1 MLGFFRNLVHS
12 KVGAG
17 IVLALLVLIAFA
29 FASADVAGSGGF
41 GGIAGGD
48 RVAKVG
54 KARIDTSTLSL
65 ASTNAVEGLK
75 KENPK
80 LSMKAFIS
88 MGGLDRVL
96 SELIDANALSEFGRL
111 HGIVASDRLV
121 DSEIAKMDRFKTPDG
136 KFSQAAF
143 QQALSQ
149 QGLTEKLFREDITQ
163 RLVGNQLLAAA
174 SYGAVMPQ
182 DLVSRY
188 AGLLTDHR
196 SGSIAMIPSAAFAGT
211 TPPTDAELQAFYARN
226 SNRFIRPERR
236 VIRYVTF
243 GEAALKSVPTPNDAE
258 IAARYNANKAQ
269 YGALETRSVTQVI
282 VPTQAAAAAIAAEL
296 AKGQKL
302 EAAVAGKGLSTALI
316 GPVSKV
322 DLASQTSAAVADAVF
337 AAAKGSLAAPARS
350 PLGWH
355 VARIDAVTNRPERS
369 LDQVRG
375 EIVALLSAEKRR
387 AAINDLSAR
396 FEEEFN
402 SGGTLTEAAKELGL
416 TIETSEPLTA
426 DGQVYGR
433 PDQKAPAVLGPA
445 LQAAFAM
452 EGEGEPQLAELEAGK
467 TFMIFDVSEIT
478 ASAAAPLAEIR
489 GDVATGVM
497 LEKGAAAA
505 KAAADR
511 VVAAARKGT
520 DLGAA
525 MASLGRPMPPVDRVS
540 MGRQEMAAM
549 GQRTPPPF
557 RVLFSMAQGTVKL
570 LPAPNNRG
578 WYIIALSQIV
588 PGQVAAGDPRLAQV
602 RQELG
607 RLSGMEY
614 AAALRRAAQQEVGVE
629 RNQAAIRAVRSR
641 LTGAN

>member
-1 MLGFFRNLVHS
+1 MLAFFRNLVHS

-17 IVLALLVLIAFA
+17 IVLAFLVLIAFA
-29 FASADVAGSGGF
+29 FASGDVAGSGGF
-41 GGIAGGD
+41 GGVAGGD

-75 KENPK
+75 KENPS
-80 LSMKAFIS
+80 LSMKTFIAL
-88 MGGLDRVL
+88 GGLERVI

-121 DSEIAKMDRFKTPDG
+121 DSEIAKMDRFKSPDG
-136 KFSQAAF
+136 KFSPAAF

-149 QGLTEKLFREDITQ
+149 QGLTEKLFRDDITQ

-174 SYGAVMPQ
+174 SFGAAMPQ
-182 DLVSRY
+182 DMVARY
-188 AGLLTDHR
+188 AGLLTDRR
-196 SGSIAMIPSAAFAGT
+196 SGSIALVPSAAFAGT
-211 TPPTDAELQAFYARN
+211 ATPSDAEIQGFYNRN
-226 SNRFIRPERR
+226 TNRFIRPERR
-236 VIRYVTF
+236 IIRYVTF
-243 GEAALKSVPTPNDAE
+243 GEAALKAVPAPNDAE

-269 YGALETRSVTQVI
+269 YGALETRSVTQAI
-282 VPTQAAAAAIAAEL
+282 VATQAAAAALAAEL
-296 AKGQKL
+296 AMGQKL
-302 EAAVAGKGLSTALI
+302 ETAVAGKGLSTALI
-316 GPVSKV
+316 GPIAKA

-337 AAAKGSLAAPARS
+337 AANKGSLATPARS

-355 VARIDAVTNRPERS
+355 VARIDAVTNRAERTLDLAREEISAS
-369 LDQVRG
+369 LM
-375 EIVALLSAEKRR
+375 AEKRR

-396 FEEEFN
+396 FEEEFSN
-402 SGGTLTEAAKELGL
+402 GGNLTDAAKELGL
-416 TIETSEPLTA
+416 TIQTSEALTA
-426 DGQVYGR
+426 DGQVYGK
-433 PDQKAPAVLGPA
+433 PGQTAPAVLGPA

-478 ASAAAPLAEIR
+478 ASAPAPLTEIR
-489 GDVATGVM
+489 SEVATGVM
-497 LEKGAAAA
+497 LEKGSALA
-505 KAAADR
+505 KAAADKI
-511 VVAAARKGT
+511 VAAARKGT

-525 MASLGRPMPPVDRVS
+525 MASLGMSLPPVDRVS

-578 WYIIALSQIV
+578 WYVIALNQIV

-614 AAALRRAAQQEVGVE
+614 AAALRRAAQLEVGVE
-629 RNQAAIRAVRSR
+629 RNEAAIRAVRNQ